1 MAITLTQQQEYLG
14 AAVRGSRKSMFLLLN
29 SILNGDTLP
38 IADFGSAGVATANKS
53 PVLGANKNL
62 DTLQLG
68 TLVMTGLITESAV
81 DALTAH
87 AGGGQTSALALT
99 LEINRVTTVATP
111 GDSVK
116 LPASA
121 PGLTILVI
129 NSAANPMQVFG
140 AGVDTINDIATATG
154 VSQMPNSLV
163 LYACSVAGKWYSE
176 GLGTGYSGSL
186 MTESFADGLSANSGG
201 VQAGATAITTMIAR
215 FTTVTAGYSAV
226 LPTAAPGTSITVIN
240 ASAASMLVF
249 PAGSDII
256 NTLTAAAAFT
266 LPAGGVVTFY
276 STVALHWHTLYTNP
290 TASLPF
296 SQRVSIALG
305 SGVFTGANCAGAQ
318 FCTLLSSGATAL
330 TTPTAA
336 AMLAAIPNGQ
346 AGMQYRLRVINTNGS
361 TLTLTMDATVTS
373 TGTLTLATN
382 TWRDFDITFTSATA
396 ATMMSVGT
404 GTNS

>member
-1 MAITLTQQQEYLG
+1 MALTLTQQQEYL
-14 AAVRGSRKSMFLLLN
+14 AQAVRGSRKSMFLLLN

-38 IADFGSAGVATANKS
+38 TADFGAAGVATASKS
-53 PVLGANKNL
+53 PVLGASKNL

-68 TLVMTGLITESAV
+68 TLIMTGLLTESSA

-87 AGGGQTSALALT
+87 AGGGQASALALT
-99 LEINRVTTVATP
+99 KEINRVTIAANA
-111 GDSVK
+111 GDSVA

-121 PGLTILVI
+121 PGLSIMLI
-129 NSAANPMQVFG
+129 NSAANPIQVFG
-140 AGVDTINDIATATG
+140 VTPDTINDIATAVG

-186 MTESFADGLSANSGG
+186 MTESFADGLAANSGG
-201 VQAGATAITTMIAR
+201 VQAGATPITTMLAR

-226 LPTAAPGTSITVIN
+226 LPTAAPGISITVIN

-256 NTLTAAAAFT
+256 NTLAAAAAFT

-296 SQRVSIALG
+296 SQRVSIAIG

-318 FCTLLSSGATAL
+318 FCTLLQSGATAL

-346 AGMQYRLRVINTNGS
+346 AGMQFRLRIINTNGG
-361 TLTLTMDATVTS
+361 TLTLTMDGTVTA
-373 TGTLTLATN
+373 TGTLTLATQ

-396 ATMMSVGT
+396 ATMMEVGT
-404 GTNS
+404 GTHS